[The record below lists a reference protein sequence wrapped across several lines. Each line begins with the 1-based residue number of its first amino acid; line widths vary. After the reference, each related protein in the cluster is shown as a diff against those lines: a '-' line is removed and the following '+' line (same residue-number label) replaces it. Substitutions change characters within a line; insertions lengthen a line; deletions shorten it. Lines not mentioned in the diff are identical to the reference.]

1 MLRLLLLPIIGTAR
15 TIERFAEWF
24 NGLPSRIYILSAL
37 FYSVFVYVIL
47 ALVYL
52 RLDLWNL
59 YAKEDTGTRA
69 VCLFLY
75 SLGLAMTLLSTNFRQ
90 AYKD

>member
-15 TIERFAEWF
+15 TIERFAQWF
-24 NGLPSRIYILSAL
+24 NGLPSRVYILSAL
-37 FYSVFVYVIL
+37 SYSALVYVVL

-52 RLDLWNL
+52 RLDVWVLFV
-59 YAKEDTGTRA
+59 KTDIDTRA

-75 SLGLAMTLLSTNFRQ
+75 CLGLAMTLLSTNFRQ
-90 AYKD
+90 IYKD

>member
-1 MLRLLLLPIIGTAR
+1 MLRFLLLPIVGTAR

-24 NGLPSRIYILSAL
+24 NGLPLRIYILSAL
-37 FYSVFVYVIL
+37 SYSVFVYVVL
-47 ALVYL
+47 ALVFL

-69 VCLFLY
+69 FCLFLY
-75 SLGLAMTLLSTNFRQ
+75 CAGLAITLMFTRIREI
-90 AYKD
+90 